1 MKKILENEYAIIRET
16 EQDYD
21 FIAAIENKTEQKL
34 KITFTG
40 EAESYGAI
48 EIEASYWCG
57 LLATYGGRAML
68 EAIKNGDF
76 IIEEV

>member
-34 KITFTG
+34 KIP
-40 EAESYGAI
+40 S
-48 EIEASYWCG
+48 S
-57 LLATYGGRAML
+57 
-68 EAIKNGDF
+68 
-76 IIEEV
+76 